1 MKEDIVSFLKR
12 RKSTFAWKHEDMT
25 GISKDII
32 THKLGIDR
40 SLNQSIKKGGIC
52 TRKKCH
58 YPGRGRKITTS
69 RSSIQDGWPM
79 WLLFKRKMESGG
91 YVSILLV

>member
-1 MKEDIVSFLKR
+1 MDPHDPESKVYLESGILGKIEEDLVSFLKR
-12 RKSTFAWKHEDMT
+12 GKTTFKWKHEDMT

-40 SLNQSIKKGGIC
+40 SFKPIHQKKEEVC

-58 YPGRGRKITTS
+58 YPGGGRKITPS
-69 RSSIQDGWPM
+69 RYD
-79 WLLFKRKMESGG
+79 
-91 YVSILLV
+91 

>member
-1 MKEDIVSFLKR
+1 
-12 RKSTFAWKHEDMT
+12 MT

-40 SLNQSIKKGGIC
+40 SVIQTNPSKKEEVC

-58 YPGRGRKITTS
+58 YPGRGREIAPG
-69 RSSIQDGWPM
+69 RYD
-79 WLLFKRKMESGG
+79 
-91 YVSILLV
+91 